1 MYTWQIAPKIS
12 EELIKQYQYLNKDT
26 KRPMGHSV
34 FKAHPVILQ
43 LLFNRGLVEKEEI
56 EKFFQAGFGDLLD
69 PFLFKYMQPA
79 VDLIISHIK
88 TGNKIIIYG
97 DYDADGI
104 TASAVLVEILTIFKA
119 NVGVYIPDRMSEGYG
134 LNEKA
139 VDKIARAG
147 TKLIITVDNGIRNK
161 KEVNYIKRLGLDV
174 VITDHHEPPA
184 DKNDLPDCLIINPKT
199 EDYPFKSLAGVGV
212 SFKLA
217 LALIKKSKLTEEQ
230 KKKLA
235 EKILDLVAV
244 GTVADC
250 VSLIGENRILIKQGL
265 KIINKYSRLGL
276 KELIKTAQI
285 NGFKKEICSW
295 NISWQI
301 APRLNSAGR
310 LDHANTAFKLLITKD
325 EEEAKII
332 AEKLNIKN
340 SERQK
345 LTKTIVEACCIKVE
359 QEMLEDKILI
369 LLAPN
374 LENDAVGFSWPEGV
388 IGLVAGR
395 FCDQYSRPTLVIT
408 KTGEEIKGS
417 GRSIEEFNITKA
429 IEQLRQ
435 YLVKFGGHS
444 QACGFTVNNQDDLF
458 KFTVD
463 LKKIANEQLEKI
475 DLTQKLIIEAELKL
489 SEIDDQLVEKIGEF
503 EPFGEDNPQPKF
515 VSFNLIITD
524 KMTMGANGQHVKFR
538 FGDFWAL
545 AFGQTEKCSEL
556 KINDK
561 VDVVYYIE
569 FNEFN
574 GRRSVQMNIVDVK
587 LS

>member
-1 MYTWQIAPKIS
+1 MFNWQITPKIS
-12 EELIKQYQYLNKDT
+12 EKLMEQYQDFN
-26 KRPMGHSV
+26 
-34 FKAHPVILQ
+34 PVILQ
-43 LLFNRGLVEKEEI
+43 LLANRGLTEKNEI
-56 EKFFQAGFGDLLD
+56 ENFFQAGYGDLLD
-69 PFLFKYMQPA
+69 PFLFKQMQPA
-79 VDLIISHIK
+79 VDLIINHIK
-88 TGNKIIIYG
+88 AGNKITIYG

-104 TASAVLVEILTIFKA
+104 TASAVLVEILTICKA
-119 NVGVYIPDRMSEGYG
+119 NVNVYIPDRMSEGYG

-139 VDKIARAG
+139 IDELARAE
-147 TKLIITVDNGIRNK
+147 TKLIITVDNGIRSK
-161 KEVNYIKRLGLDV
+161 KECAYIKKIGLEIIV
-174 VITDHHEPPA
+174 TDHHEAPA
-184 DKNDLPDCLIINPKT
+184 DKNDLPDCLIINPKA
-199 EDYPFKSLAGVGV
+199 EDYAFKSLAGVGV

-217 LALIKKSKLTEEQ
+217 VALIKKSKLTEEQ
-230 KKKLA
+230 KNKLE

-244 GTVADC
+244 GTIADC

-265 KIINKYSRLGL
+265 KIINKSSRLGL
-276 KELIKTAQI
+276 NELIKVAQI
-285 NGFKKEICSW
+285 NGFKKEISSW

-310 LDHANTAFKLLITKD
+310 LDHANTAFRLLITKD
-325 EEEAKII
+325 QEEAKII

-340 SERQK
+340 FERQK
-345 LTKTIVEACCIKVE
+345 ITETIVEACQAKVE
-359 QEMLEDKILI
+359 KAMLDDKILI

-374 LENDAVGFSWPEGV
+374 LSGDVDNANWSEGV

-395 FCDQYSRPTLVIT
+395 LCEQYSRPTLVIT

-417 GRSIEEFNITKA
+417 GRSIEEFNIIKA

-435 YLVKFGGHS
+435 YLIKFGGHA
-444 QACGFTVNNQDDLF
+444 QACGFAVNNQADLI

-463 LKKIANEQLEKI
+463 LKKIAKEQLERI
-475 DLTQKLIIEAELKL
+475 DLTPKLIIEAELGL
-489 SEIDDQLVEKIGEF
+489 SEINDQLVEKIGEF

-545 AFGQTEKCSEL
+545 AFGQTEKWDEL
-556 KINDK
+556 KIGDR

-574 GRRSVQMNIVDVK
+574 GQRITQLKIVDIK
-587 LS
+587 SNKYENIK